1 LTPSRTAAYTRLEGV
16 PRDPE
21 SLASFESMITL
32 RQVPLVLV
40 ILALL
45 AWPISLSSQEPGEQ
59 MPTTLFKAGVEM
71 VSLNVTVTDPAG
83 RYVTD
88 LTRDEMAVYEDG
100 VKQDLEFF
108 SRTNFPVSLAF
119 LIDTSSS
126 MEEKLLTA
134 QEAAIGFAR
143 RLRPED
149 QAEVVDF
156 DSRVEVLQGFTN
168 SIPSLERAI
177 RRTAAGGSTS
187 LYNALYVSLKEL
199 RKTQVNPAQEVRRQ
213 AVILLSDGED
223 TSSLVSFDEV
233 LELARRSET
242 TIYCIGLMSP
252 DANPSRGFREANF
265 ALRQFSQQTGGRAFF
280 PTDIKVLAST
290 YGQIFEELSS
300 QYTVGYTSKNPR
312 QDGAWRRVVV
322 RVSRPNVTART
333 KEGYYG
339 PTGR

>member
-1 LTPSRTAAYTRLEGV
+1 
-16 PRDPE
+16 
-21 SLASFESMITL
+21 MTL
-32 RQVPLVLV
+32 RQAPRVLAM
-40 ILALL
+40 LALL
-45 AWPISLSSQEPGEQ
+45 VWPIATAAQDPGEQ
-59 MPTTLFKAGVEM
+59 APATLFKAGVEM

-88 LTRDEMAVYEDG
+88 LPPDEVAVYEDG
-100 VKQDLEFF
+100 VQQEVTFF
-108 SRTNFPVSLAF
+108 SRTNFPISLAF

-126 MEEKLLTA
+126 MEEKMLTA

-143 RLRPED
+143 RLRPGD

-156 DSRVEVLQGFTN
+156 DSRVGVLQGFTSN
-168 SIPSLERAI
+168 IPSLERAI
-177 RRTAAGGSTS
+177 RRTVAGGSTS

-199 RKTQVNPAQEVRRQ
+199 RKIQTNPAQEVRRQ

-242 TIYCIGLMSP
+242 VIYSIGLMSP

-265 ALRQFSQQTGGRAFF
+265 ALRQFSQETGGRAYF
-280 PTDIKVLAST
+280 PTDVSTLASI
-290 YGQIFEELSS
+290 YGQIFDELSS
-300 QYTVGYTSKNPR
+300 QYTVGYTSRNQR
-312 QDGAWRRVVV
+312 RDGAWRRIVV
-322 RVSRPNVTART
+322 RVNRPSVTART

-339 PTGR
+339 PAGR